1 MPVPLAKRLHEVSFF
16 RIYSGSRG
24 AACAKLGAVA
34 KAACHTFDGAGRLG
48 PNTRCQ
54 YGTSVGAG
62 VGTSVEIG
70 DAAVHPADGRGRLGS
85 DSAVV
90 TASVSVRLL
99 GPFGVARSGVAQA
112 LPPSRK
118 VRALLAYLIMAPRP
132 VQRSALCELL
142 WDVPDDPRGE
152 LRWSLSKIRKLVDE
166 PGHARVRADR
176 EFVSIDR
183 AEISVDACEVANT
196 VEAGLAQAGPNVL
209 ERLAGRFA
217 GEFLEGLT
225 LDRSPAFGTW
235 LVSQR
240 HVFRVWHAQ
249 VLVRLAALSPSDPE
263 RGLAYLRQ
271 RLDLQRY
278 DETAHADLLVALARG
293 GRIEEGDAHVA
304 AAGRLFES
312 EGLPRAPLDRAWA
325 HAKRVAI
332 GACAT
337 RIAVAV
343 ERAIDARVGASG
355 GRRASI
361 AVMPFLA
368 PPGPDG
374 NLADGLSHDIISGL
388 ARLRNL
394 FVIARGSTFA
404 LRDQTSNPQ
413 EIGRALNVDYA
424 ATGSVVRNGNR
435 LLVTVDLC
443 ATANG
448 RVVWADAYEP
458 PIADAFAILGN
469 IAARIISSLDAE
481 IGAAERNRAMLKP
494 PNSLDAWEAHHRGLW
509 HMYRFTGP
517 DNEKAQRYFKRAVTL
532 DLTFSRAYAGL
543 SFTHWQNAFLFKS
556 AERQAETDRA
566 FDAAGRSLLADHRD
580 PAAHWAMGRALWLRG
595 EDAAS
600 VSALN
605 EAVAL
610 SPNFAMGHYT
620 LGFVQAQTG
629 DPQAAV
635 EATDVARQL
644 SPFDPMLYAMCAA
657 RAFALF
663 RLERCEEAAE
673 WALKAAEKPNAHAH
687 VHAIAAL
694 ILAAAGRLEEAFR
707 ETGEIRKL
715 RPIYS
720 IDDFLSSF
728 RVLRDQER
736 ACRIAAKQI
745 GIG

>member
-1 MPVPLAKRLHEVSFF
+1 
-16 RIYSGSRG
+16 
-24 AACAKLGAVA
+24 
-34 KAACHTFDGAGRLG
+34 
-48 PNTRCQ
+48 
-54 YGTSVGAG
+54 

-99 GPFGVARSGVAQA
+99 GPFGVARHGVAQA

-118 VRALLAYLIMAPRP
+118 VRALLAYLMMTPRP
-132 VQRSALCELL
+132 VERSALCELL

-394 FVIARGSTFA
+394 FVVARGSTFA

-443 ATANG
+443 ATDNG

-687 VHAIAAL
+687 VHALAAL
-694 ILAAAGRLEEAFR
+694 ILAAAGRLENAFHEA
-707 ETGEIRKL
+707 GVIRKL
-715 RPIYS
+715 RPAYS

-728 RVLRDQER
+728 RVLSDQER

>member
-1 MPVPLAKRLHEVSFF
+1 M
-16 RIYSGSRG
+16 
-24 AACAKLGAVA
+24 
-34 KAACHTFDGAGRLG
+34 
-48 PNTRCQ
+48 
-54 YGTSVGAG
+54 
-62 VGTSVEIG
+62 GTSVETG
-70 DAAVHPADGRGRLGS
+70 NFAVQLTDRRGRLGS
-85 DSAVV
+85 DSAAV
-90 TASVSVRLL
+90 TASVSVQLL

-152 LRWSLSKIRKLVDE
+152 LRWSLSKIRKLIDE
-166 PGHARVRADR
+166 PGHARVRADK
-176 EFVSIDR
+176 EFVSIDH

-196 VEAGLAQAGPNVL
+196 VEADLAQAGPDVL
-209 ERLAGRFA
+209 ERLARRFA
-217 GEFLEGLT
+217 GEFLEGLA
-225 LDRSPAFGTW
+225 LDRSPMFETW

-240 HVFRVWHAQ
+240 HVFRAWHAQ
-249 VLVRLAALSPSDPE
+249 VLVRLAALSLSDPE
-263 RGLAYLRQ
+263 RRLAYLRQ
-271 RLDLQRY
+271 RLDFQRY
-278 DETAHADLLVALARG
+278 DETAHADLLAALARC
-293 GRIEEGDAHVA
+293 GRIEEGEAHVA
-304 AAGRLFES
+304 AAGRLLNS
-312 EGLPRAPLDRAWA
+312 EGLSRAPLDRAWA
-325 HAKRVAI
+325 QAKRAATE
-332 GACAT
+332 ACAT
-337 RIAVAV
+337 RIAAAV

-368 PPGPDG
+368 LSGSDG

-388 ARLRNL
+388 ARLHNL
-394 FVIARGSTFA
+394 FVIARGTTFA

-435 LLVTVDLC
+435 LVVTVDLC
-443 ATANG
+443 ATDNG
-448 RVVWADAYEP
+448 RVVWADAYET
-458 PIADAFAILGN
+458 PIADAFAILGD

-481 IGAAERNRAMLKP
+481 IEAAERNRAILMP

-509 HMYRFTGP
+509 HMYRFTGL
-517 DNEKAQRYFKRAVTL
+517 DNEEAQRCFKRAVTL

-610 SPNFAMGHYT
+610 SPSFAMGHYT
-620 LGFVQAQTG
+620 LGFVKAQTG
-629 DPQAAV
+629 DPEAAI

-663 RLERCEEAAE
+663 RLDRCEEAAE

-694 ILAAAGRLEEAFR
+694 ILAAAGRLEKSFR
-707 ETGEIRKL
+707 EAGMIRKL
-715 RPIYS
+715 RPTYS
-720 IDDFLSSF
+720 IDDFFSSF
-728 RVLRDQER
+728 RVLSDQER

-745 GIG
+745 GIA

>member
-1 MPVPLAKRLHEVSFF
+1 VF
-16 RIYSGSRG
+16 
-24 AACAKLGAVA
+24 
-34 KAACHTFDGAGRLG
+34 
-48 PNTRCQ
+48 
-54 YGTSVGAG
+54 
-62 VGTSVEIG
+62 
-70 DAAVHPADGRGRLGS
+70 
-85 DSAVV
+85 
-90 TASVSVRLL
+90 
-99 GPFGVARSGVAQA
+99 
-112 LPPSRK
+112 
-118 VRALLAYLIMAPRP
+118 RAL
-132 VQRSALCELL
+132 
-142 WDVPDDPRGE
+142 
-152 LRWSLSKIRKLVDE
+152 
-166 PGHARVRADR
+166 
-176 EFVSIDR
+176 
-183 AEISVDACEVANT
+183 
-196 VEAGLAQAGPNVL
+196 
-209 ERLAGRFA
+209 
-217 GEFLEGLT
+217 
-225 LDRSPAFGTW
+225 
-235 LVSQR
+235 
-240 HVFRVWHAQ
+240 HAQ

-278 DETAHADLLVALARG
+278 DETAHADLLAALARC
-293 GRIEEGDAHVA
+293 GRIEEGEAHVA
-304 AAGRLFES
+304 AAGRLFNS
-312 EGLPRAPLDRAWA
+312 EGLSRAPLDRAWA
-325 HAKRVAI
+325 QAKRAAT

-337 RIAVAV
+337 RIAAEV

-368 PPGPDG
+368 LSGPDG

-413 EIGRALNVDYA
+413 EIGQALNVDYA

-435 LLVTVDLC
+435 LVVTVDLC
-443 ATANG
+443 ATDNG
-448 RVVWADAYEP
+448 RVVWADAYET
-458 PIADAFAILGN
+458 PIADAFTILGG

-481 IGAAERNRAMLKP
+481 IEAAERNRAILKP
-494 PNSLDAWEAHHRGLW
+494 PNSLDAWEAHHLGLW
-509 HMYRFTGP
+509 HMYRFTGL
-517 DNEKAQRYFKRAVTL
+517 DNEEAQRCFKRAVTL
-532 DLTFSRAYAGL
+532 DPTFSRAYAGL

-556 AERQAETDRA
+556 AERLVETERA

-595 EDAAS
+595 EEAAS

-629 DPQAAV
+629 DPQAAI

-663 RLERCEEAAE
+663 RLDRCEEAAE

-694 ILAAAGRLEEAFR
+694 ILAAAGRLEESFR
-707 ETGEIRKL
+707 EAGMIRKL
-715 RPIYS
+715 RPTYS
-720 IDDFLSSF
+720 IDDFFSSF
-728 RVLRDQER
+728 RILSDQER

-745 GIG
+745 GIA

>member
-1 MPVPLAKRLHEVSFF
+1 
-16 RIYSGSRG
+16 
-24 AACAKLGAVA
+24 
-34 KAACHTFDGAGRLG
+34 
-48 PNTRCQ
+48 
-54 YGTSVGAG
+54 
-62 VGTSVEIG
+62 VGTSVETG
-70 DAAVHPADGRGRLGS
+70 NFAVQLTDRRGRLGS
-85 DSAVV
+85 DSAAV
-90 TASVSVRLL
+90 TASVSVQLL

-152 LRWSLSKIRKLVDE
+152 LRWSLSKIRKLIDE
-166 PGHARVRADR
+166 PGHARVRADK
-176 EFVSIDR
+176 EFVSIDH

-196 VEAGLAQAGPNVL
+196 VEADLAQAGPDIL

-217 GEFLEGLT
+217 GEFLEGLA
-225 LDRSPAFGTW
+225 LDRSPMFETW

-240 HVFRVWHAQ
+240 HVFRAWHAQ
-249 VLVRLAALSPSDPE
+249 VLVRLAALSLSDPE
-263 RGLAYLRQ
+263 RRLAYLRQ
-271 RLDLQRY
+271 RLDFQRY
-278 DETAHADLLVALARG
+278 DETAHADLLAALARC
-293 GRIEEGDAHVA
+293 GRIEEGEAHVA
-304 AAGRLFES
+304 AAGRLLNS
-312 EGLPRAPLDRAWA
+312 EGLSRAPLDRAWA
-325 HAKRVAI
+325 QAKRAATE
-332 GACAT
+332 ACAT
-337 RIAVAV
+337 RIAAAV

-368 PPGPDG
+368 LSGSDG

-388 ARLRNL
+388 ARLHNL
-394 FVIARGSTFA
+394 FVIARGTTFA

-435 LLVTVDLC
+435 LVVTVDLC
-443 ATANG
+443 ATDNG
-448 RVVWADAYEP
+448 RVVWADAYET
-458 PIADAFAILGN
+458 PIADAFAILGD

-481 IGAAERNRAMLKP
+481 IEAAERNRAILMP

-509 HMYRFTGP
+509 HMYRFTGL
-517 DNEKAQRYFKRAVTL
+517 DNEEAQRCFKRAVTL

-610 SPNFAMGHYT
+610 SPSFAMGHYT
-620 LGFVQAQTG
+620 LGFVKAQTG
-629 DPQAAV
+629 DPEAAI

-663 RLERCEEAAE
+663 RLDRCEEAAE

-694 ILAAAGRLEEAFR
+694 ILAAAGRLKESFR
-707 ETGEIRKL
+707 EAGMIRKL
-715 RPIYS
+715 RPTYS
-720 IDDFLSSF
+720 IDDFFSSF
-728 RVLRDQER
+728 RVLSDQER

-745 GIG
+745 GIA

>member
-1 MPVPLAKRLHEVSFF
+1 M
-16 RIYSGSRG
+16 
-24 AACAKLGAVA
+24 
-34 KAACHTFDGAGRLG
+34 
-48 PNTRCQ
+48 
-54 YGTSVGAG
+54 
-62 VGTSVEIG
+62 GTSVETG
-70 DAAVHPADGRGRLGS
+70 NAAVYPADRRGRLSS
-85 DSAVV
+85 DCAAV
-90 TASVSVRLL
+90 TTSVSVRLL

-152 LRWSLSKIRKLVDE
+152 LRWSLSKIRKLIDE
-166 PGHARVRADR
+166 PGHARVRADK

-196 VEAGLAQAGPNVL
+196 VEAGLAQAGPDVL

-225 LDRSPAFGTW
+225 LDRSPLFETW

-240 HVFRVWHAQ
+240 HVFRAWHAQ

-263 RGLAYLRQ
+263 RGPAYLRQ

-278 DETAHADLLVALARG
+278 DETAHADLLAALARC
-293 GRIEEGDAHVA
+293 GRIEEGEAHVA
-304 AAGRLFES
+304 AAGRLFNS
-312 EGLPRAPLDRAWA
+312 EGLSRAPLDRAVA
-325 HAKRVAI
+325 QAKRAAT

-337 RIAVAV
+337 RIAAAV

-368 PPGPDG
+368 LSGSDG

-388 ARLRNL
+388 ARLHNL

-413 EIGRALNVDYA
+413 EIGWALNVDYA
-424 ATGSVVRNGNR
+424 ATGSVVRHGNR
-435 LLVTVDLC
+435 LVVTVDLC
-443 ATANG
+443 ATDNG
-448 RVVWADAYEP
+448 RVVWADAYET
-458 PIADAFAILGN
+458 PIADAFAILGD

-481 IGAAERNRAMLKP
+481 IEAAERNRAILKP
-494 PNSLDAWEAHHRGLW
+494 PNSLDAWEAHHLGLW
-509 HMYRFTGP
+509 HMYRFTRL
-517 DNEKAQRYFKRAVTL
+517 DNEEAQRCFKRAVTL
-532 DLTFSRAYAGL
+532 DPTFSRAHAGL

-556 AERQAETDRA
+556 AERLVETERA

-595 EDAAS
+595 EEAAS

-629 DPQAAV
+629 DPQAAI

-663 RLERCEEAAE
+663 RLDRCEEAAE

-694 ILAAAGRLEEAFR
+694 ILAAAGRLEESFR
-707 ETGEIRKL
+707 EAGMIRKL
-715 RPIYS
+715 RPTYS
-720 IDDFLSSF
+720 IDDFFSSF
-728 RVLRDQER
+728 RILSDQER

-745 GIG
+745 GIA

>member
-1 MPVPLAKRLHEVSFF
+1 V
-16 RIYSGSRG
+16 
-24 AACAKLGAVA
+24 
-34 KAACHTFDGAGRLG
+34 
-48 PNTRCQ
+48 
-54 YGTSVGAG
+54 GTSVEI
-62 VGTSVEIG
+62 SVEIG

-99 GPFGVARSGVAQA
+99 GPFGVARHGVARA

-118 VRALLAYLIMAPRP
+118 VRALLAYLMMTPRP
-132 VQRSALCELL
+132 VERSALCELL

-394 FVIARGSTFA
+394 FVVARGSTFA

-443 ATANG
+443 ATDNG

-687 VHAIAAL
+687 VHALAAL
-694 ILAAAGRLEEAFR
+694 ILAAAGRLENAFHEA
-707 ETGEIRKL
+707 GVIRKL
-715 RPIYS
+715 RPAYS

-728 RVLRDQER
+728 RVLSDQER

>member
-1 MPVPLAKRLHEVSFF
+1 
-16 RIYSGSRG
+16 
-24 AACAKLGAVA
+24 
-34 KAACHTFDGAGRLG
+34 
-48 PNTRCQ
+48 
-54 YGTSVGAG
+54 

-99 GPFGVARSGVAQA
+99 GPFGVARHGVAQA

-118 VRALLAYLIMAPRP
+118 VRALLAYLMMTPRP
-132 VQRSALCELL
+132 VERSALCELL

-240 HVFRVWHAQ
+240 HVFRAWHAQ

-394 FVIARGSTFA
+394 FVVARGSTFA

-443 ATANG
+443 ATDNG

-687 VHAIAAL
+687 VHALAAL
-694 ILAAAGRLEEAFR
+694 ILAAAGRLENAFHEA
-707 ETGEIRKL
+707 GVIRKL
-715 RPIYS
+715 RPAYS

-728 RVLRDQER
+728 RVLSDQER

>member
-99 GPFGVARSGVAQA
+99 GPFGVARHGVAQA

-118 VRALLAYLIMAPRP
+118 VRALLAYLMMTPRP
-132 VQRSALCELL
+132 VERSALCELL

-443 ATANG
+443 ATDNG

-687 VHAIAAL
+687 VHALAAL
-694 ILAAAGRLEEAFR
+694 ILAAAGRLENAFHEA
-707 ETGEIRKL
+707 GVIRKL
-715 RPIYS
+715 RPAYS

-728 RVLRDQER
+728 RVLSDQER

>member
-1 MPVPLAKRLHEVSFF
+1 
-16 RIYSGSRG
+16 
-24 AACAKLGAVA
+24 
-34 KAACHTFDGAGRLG
+34 
-48 PNTRCQ
+48 
-54 YGTSVGAG
+54 
-62 VGTSVEIG
+62 VGTSVETG
-70 DAAVHPADGRGRLGS
+70 NFAVHPTDRRGRLGS
-85 DSAVV
+85 DSAAV

-99 GPFGVARSGVAQA
+99 GPFGVARNGVAQA

-152 LRWSLSKIRKLVDE
+152 LRWSLSKIRKLIDE
-166 PGHARVRADR
+166 PGHARVRADK
-176 EFVSIDR
+176 EFASIDR

-196 VEAGLAQAGPNVL
+196 VEAGLAQAGRDVL

-225 LDRSPAFGTW
+225 LDRSPLFETW

-240 HVFRVWHAQ
+240 HVFRAWHAQ
-249 VLVRLAALSPSDPE
+249 VLVRLAALSLSDPE
-263 RGLAYLRQ
+263 RRLAYLRQ

-278 DETAHADLLVALARG
+278 DETAHADLLAALARC
-293 GRIEEGDAHVA
+293 GRIEEGEAHIA
-304 AAGRLFES
+304 AAGRLFNS
-312 EGLPRAPLDRAWA
+312 EGLSRAPLDRAWA
-325 HAKRVAI
+325 QAKRAAT

-337 RIAVAV
+337 RIAAAV

-368 PPGPDG
+368 LSGSDG

-388 ARLRNL
+388 ARLHNL

-424 ATGSVVRNGNR
+424 ATGSVARNGNR
-435 LLVTVDLC
+435 LVVTVDLC
-443 ATANG
+443 ATDNG
-448 RVVWADAYEP
+448 RVVWADAYET
-458 PIADAFAILGN
+458 PIADAFAILGD

-481 IGAAERNRAMLKP
+481 IEAAERNRAILKP
-494 PNSLDAWEAHHRGLW
+494 PNSLDAWEAHHLGLW

-517 DNEKAQRYFKRAVTL
+517 DNEEAQRCFKRAVTL
-532 DLTFSRAYAGL
+532 DPTFSRAYAGL

-556 AERQAETDRA
+556 AERQAETDCA

-620 LGFVQAQTG
+620 LGFVRAQTG

-663 RLERCEEAAE
+663 RLDRCEEAAE

-694 ILAAAGRLEEAFR
+694 ILAAAGRLEESLR
-707 ETGEIRKL
+707 EAGMIRKL
-715 RPIYS
+715 RPTYS
-720 IDDFLSSF
+720 IDDFFSSF
-728 RVLRDQER
+728 RVLSDQER
-736 ACRIAAKQI
+736 AFRIAAKQI
-745 GIG
+745 GIA

>member
-1 MPVPLAKRLHEVSFF
+1 
-16 RIYSGSRG
+16 
-24 AACAKLGAVA
+24 
-34 KAACHTFDGAGRLG
+34 
-48 PNTRCQ
+48 
-54 YGTSVGAG
+54 
-62 VGTSVEIG
+62 VGTSVETSNF
-70 DAAVHPADGRGRLGS
+70 AVQPTDRRGRLGS
-85 DSAVV
+85 DRAAV
-90 TASVSVRLL
+90 TTSVSVRLL

-152 LRWSLSKIRKLVDE
+152 LRWCLSKIRKLIDE

-183 AEISVDACEVANT
+183 AEISVDACGVANT
-196 VEAGLAQAGPNVL
+196 VEAGLARAGPDIL
-209 ERLAGRFA
+209 QDLAGRFA

-225 LDRSPAFGTW
+225 LDRSPVFETW

-240 HVFRVWHAQ
+240 HVFRALHAQ
-249 VLVRLAALSPSDPE
+249 VLVRLAALSSSDPE

-278 DETAHADLLVALARG
+278 DETAHSDLLAALARC
-293 GRIEEGDAHVA
+293 GRIEEGEAHVA
-304 AAGRLFES
+304 AAGRLFNS
-312 EGLPRAPLDRAWA
+312 EGLSRAPLDRAWA
-325 HAKRVAI
+325 QAKRAAT

-337 RIAVAV
+337 RIAAEV

-368 PPGPDG
+368 LSGPDG

-388 ARLRNL
+388 ARLHNL

-413 EIGRALNVDYA
+413 EIGQALNVDYA

-435 LLVTVDLC
+435 LVVTVDLC
-443 ATANG
+443 ATDNG
-448 RVVWADAYEP
+448 RVVWADAYET
-458 PIADAFAILGN
+458 PIADAFAILGD

-481 IGAAERNRAMLKP
+481 IEAAERNRAILKP
-494 PNSLDAWEAHHRGLW
+494 PNSLDAWEAHHLGLW
-509 HMYRFTGP
+509 HMYRFTGL
-517 DNEKAQRYFKRAVTL
+517 DNEEAQRCFKRAVTL
-532 DLTFSRAYAGL
+532 DPTFSRAYAGL

-556 AERQAETDRA
+556 AERLVETERA

-595 EDAAS
+595 EEAAS

-663 RLERCEEAAE
+663 RLDRCEEAAE

-694 ILAAAGRLEEAFR
+694 ILAAAGLLEESFR
-707 ETGEIRKL
+707 EAGMIRKL
-715 RPIYS
+715 RPTYS
-720 IDDFLSSF
+720 IDDFFSSF
-728 RVLRDQER
+728 RILSDQER

-745 GIG
+745 GIA

>member
-1 MPVPLAKRLHEVSFF
+1 LPVPLAKRLHEVSFF

-99 GPFGVARSGVAQA
+99 GPFGVARHGVAQA

-118 VRALLAYLIMAPRP
+118 VRALLAYLMMTPRP
-132 VQRSALCELL
+132 VERSALCELL

-443 ATANG
+443 ATDNG

-687 VHAIAAL
+687 VHALAAL
-694 ILAAAGRLEEAFR
+694 ILAAAGRLENAFHEA
-707 ETGEIRKL
+707 GVIRKL
-715 RPIYS
+715 RPAYS

-728 RVLRDQER
+728 RVLSDQER